1 MLRQSFSHIQ
11 GVGLKT
17 EKKLWENNI
26 NDWDT
31 FLYTKNLPLSNKKID
46 FIKNEIG
53 ISENQLIGKNP
64 KYFSDGL
71 QTNQHWRL
79 FNSFK
84 PSVAYLDIETT
95 GLYVSSAIITTIAI
109 YDGKNIRH
117 YVNGKN
123 LNNFKTDILDYNL
136 LVTYNGKCFDIPFIE
151 EYFNISLN
159 HSHID
164 LRYVL
169 HSLGYSGGLKGC
181 EKQFGI
187 SRNDLEGVDGF
198 FAIYLWEEYSQNNN
212 EKALETL
219 LAYNIEDVINLEF
232 LMHKAYNLKLL
243 ETPFENELA
252 MPIPDRP
259 NIPFIPDLST
269 IKKIKSQFYET
280 EYYSSYNEQKPSI
293 WSSLKELF

>member
-1 MLRQSFSHIQ
+1 MLKQSFSHIQ
-11 GVGLKT
+11 GVGSKT
-17 EKKLWENNI
+17 EKNLWDNNI
-26 NDWDT
+26 KDWNS
-31 FLYTKNLPLSNKKID
+31 FLNKNKLPLTNKKID
-46 FIKNEIG
+46 FIKKEI
-53 ISENQLIGKNP
+53 IESKNQLNRKNP
-64 KYFSDGL
+64 NYFSDGFPS
-71 QTNQHWRL
+71 NQHWRL
-79 FNSFK
+79 FNDFK
-84 PSVAYLDIETT
+84 NSIAYLDIETT
-95 GLYVSSAIITTIAI
+95 GLYASFAIITTIAI
-109 YDGKNIRH
+109 YDGKDIKH
-117 YVNGKN
+117 YVNGRN
-123 LNNFKTDILDYNL
+123 LNDFKIDILDYNL

-159 HSHID
+159 YSHID

-198 FAIYLWEEYSQNNN
+198 FAIYLWEEYSQNKN

-219 LAYNIEDVINLEF
+219 LAYNIEDVVNLEF
-232 LMHKAYNLKLL
+232 LMYKAYNLKLL

-259 NIPFIPDLST
+259 NIPFLPDLAT
-269 IKKIKSQFYET
+269 IKKIKSQFYEL
-280 EYYSSYNEQKPSI
+280 EYYSSYKEQKSSI